1 MQPIRRRITEI
12 LRENG
17 SATVAELARELKMAQ
32 VSVRHHLDILMGE
45 DLVALAG
52 VRRQN
57 GAGRPSLVYTLTP
70 NAIKIFPQRHD
81 ALAGAVLAE
90 LKTVMPAAEV
100 QQLLA
105 RIGEQTAQEAPRPFP
120 GQTLEKRLEQVTHFL
135 CEKGYEAHWEAHDD
149 HYEIHACNCPY
160 AGVSEKH
167 PELCLMDQAMM
178 LHLLPGAIRLQSRVA
193 DGASHCTYLIRNDK
207 GLPAES

>member
-1 MQPIRRRITEI
+1 MQPIRRRIVEI

-45 DLVALAG
+45 DLVALTG

-100 QQLLA
+100 QRLLA
-105 RIGEQTAQEAPRPFP
+105 RIGEQTAQEAPKPLP
-120 GQTLEKRLEQVTHFL
+120 GQTLEKRLEEVAHFL
-135 CEKGYEAHWEAHDD
+135 CEKGYEAYWEARGD
-149 HYEIHACNCPY
+149 HYEIHTCNCPY
-160 AGVSEKH
+160 AGVSDKH

-178 LHLLPGAIRLQSRVA
+178 HYLLPEAIRLQSRVA
-193 DGASHCTYLIRNDK
+193 DGTLHCTYVIGNDK
-207 GLPAES
+207 KLPAGS